1 MKLEHDNRYL
11 VYKAKKVV
19 KEKRFIN
26 IIEPNNNISIFVY
39 IGNKYDYILNSNS
52 CTCPSYLY
60 NVIFRK
66 KYKYCY
72 HILGLK
78 FALESD
84 EIKKI
89 VLSID
94 EIREILIDIYAYD
107 KSLKLRR
114 ILSKMESI
122 RE

>member
-1 MKLEHDNRYL
+1 M
-11 VYKAKKVV
+11 V

-26 IIEPNNNISIFVY
+26 IIVPNNNISIFVY

-52 CTCPSYLY
+52 C
-60 NVIFRK
+60 
-66 KYKYCY
+66 
-72 HILGLK
+72 ILGLK

-84 EIKKI
+84 EIRKI

-94 EIREILIDIYAYD
+94 EIREILIDIYVYD

-114 ILSKMESI
+114 TLSKMEST